1 MPVLCTLRSTAVRAN
16 ANPGNNWHE
25 NCTSQLDCCW
35 NYTSAPTLARFTPL
49 SVTKTTNRHKW
60 IINPVMKMTLSCLKV
75 APWCAVPWHRAR
87 RVSVYPT
94 RGCITCQKMFSLG
107 MMIWFLTW
115 IFFCYLSQ
123 RAVSWVHIKHYMKC
137 CCHTY
142 QHGQSSGMDTF
153 LWIPVV
159 LWILICHCVACTFFS
174 IIAFVCFFPE
184 FKCLSNKSSW
194 AISDIFNMNSAN
206 IKEILMQIQNTD
218 YH

>member
-1 MPVLCTLRSTAVRAN
+1 MPVLCTLRSTAVWAN

-107 MMIWFLTW
+107 MMIWFLIW

-123 RAVSWVHIKHYMKC
+123 RAVSWVHKALYEMLLSYLPAWAKQWDGHIFMNTGCSVNINMPLCGVYIFFLLLPLFVFFLSLNAFLIRAAELF
-137 CCHTY
+137 
-142 QHGQSSGMDTF
+142 QTF
-153 LWIPVV
+153 LIWT
-159 LWILICHCVACTFFS
+159 AQTS
-174 IIAFVCFFPE
+174 Q
-184 FKCLSNKSSW
+184 K
-194 AISDIFNMNSAN
+194 
-206 IKEILMQIQNTD
+206 
-218 YH
+218 Y